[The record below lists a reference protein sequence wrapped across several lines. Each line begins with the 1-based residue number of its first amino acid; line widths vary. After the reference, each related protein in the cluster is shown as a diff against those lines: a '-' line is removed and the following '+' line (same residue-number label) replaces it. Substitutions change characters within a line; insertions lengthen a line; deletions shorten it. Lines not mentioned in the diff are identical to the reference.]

1 MGVVPDDAAYPP
13 RAQGRLALALMDG
26 IVLLEGQDLTPSL
39 LKLSSS
45 INGQE
50 WALLLNK
57 SNGVSRIDQTKLL

>member
-1 MGVVPDDAAYPP
+1 
-13 RAQGRLALALMDG
+13 MDG